1 MRSALQPSNPWRLGL
16 CLLFV
21 AVLALTF
28 VGCAG
33 EEAPEEAAETDD
45 MTDTEMTV
53 EEEPAA
59 MEEDVDRAAAMAT
72 LETADGNTVGT
83 VKFFSLGE
91 GPGLRVEAT
100 LEGLEGSAK
109 HGFHV
114 HENGVCEGDFSS
126 AGGHFNPGD
135 TVHACPPDE
144 PRHAGDMGNVQ
155 LTDGTAV
162 FEYTGADLTL
172 GEGPNTVL
180 GKAVILHGGEDDC
193 QSQPSGAAG
202 PRLAC
207 GIIALAQPMA
217 EDTIAVEPGDDAE
230 VVEDD
235 GETDGGDGY

>member
-1 MRSALQPSNPWRLGL
+1 MRSTLQPSNPWRLGL

-28 VGCAG
+28 VGCGG
-33 EEAPEEAAETDD
+33 EEAPEEAAETADATE
-45 MTDTEMTV
+45 TDMTV

-59 MEEDVDRAAAMAT
+59 MEDDVERAAAMAS
-72 LETADGNTVGT
+72 LEDADGNTVGT
-83 VKFFSLGE
+83 VRFFSQGE
-91 GPGLRVEAT
+91 GQGLRVEAT

-109 HGFHV
+109 HGIHI

-135 TVHACPPDE
+135 TMHACPPDE

-155 LTDGTAV
+155 LSDGSAF

-172 GEGPNTVL
+172 GEGANSVV

-217 EDTIAVEPGDDAE
+217 EDRGRSQR
-230 VVEDD
+230 
-235 GETDGGDGY
+235 GDGDRRRG